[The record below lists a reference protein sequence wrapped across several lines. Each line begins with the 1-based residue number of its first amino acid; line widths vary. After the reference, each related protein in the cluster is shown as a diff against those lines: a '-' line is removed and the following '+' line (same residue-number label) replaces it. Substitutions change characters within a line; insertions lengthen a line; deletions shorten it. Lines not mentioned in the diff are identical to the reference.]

1 MTDVLQGGKAWE
13 LRAGFTEQVPV
24 EPTFSIATGYF
35 F

>member
-1 MTDVLQGGKAWE
+1 MTDVLQEGETWE
-13 LRAGFTEQVPV
+13 LRAGFAERVPV